1 MNNFFQSSSFYRRR
15 LPHWE
20 VVNGQYFVTIRL
32 KDAIP
37 KAGLDYIYRLR
48 KEYDFAIANGQVGLT
63 ERRAIFVEMERWLD
77 CAPNVNYLTRPDIAE
92 MVVEAIEYREQMG
105 IWIVHSY
112 VLMPNHL
119 HLFFCLGSA
128 THALANGSHV
138 MSQVERQEASLWKT
152 IINFKRWTGNQA
164 NRLINEPLKTRF
176 WQREWFDHWSRTP
189 EESDK
194 IICYI
199 RNNPIKARLIREG
212 ETWPWLR

>member
-1 MNNFFQSSSFYRRR
+1 MDNFLQSSKFYRRR

-20 VVNGQYFVTIRL
+20 VAYGQYFVTIRL
-32 KDAIP
+32 KGAIP
-37 KAGLDYIYRLR
+37 KAGLDYIHRLR
-48 KEYDFAIANGQVGLT
+48 REYDFAIANGQESL
-63 ERRAIFVEMERWLD
+63 RQSRAIFAEMERWLD

-112 VLMPNHL
+112 VLMPNHI
-119 HLFFCLGSA
+119 HLFFYLGSEIRTLTNDSSA
-128 THALANGSHV
+128 
-138 MSQVERQEASLWKT
+138 MKQVGEQRASLWKT
-152 IINFKRWTGNQA
+152 LNNFKRWTGNQA
-164 NRLINEPLKTRF
+164 IRLINEPHKNRF

-194 IICYI
+194 IIRYI
-199 RNNPIKARLIREG
+199 RNNPIKAKLIREG